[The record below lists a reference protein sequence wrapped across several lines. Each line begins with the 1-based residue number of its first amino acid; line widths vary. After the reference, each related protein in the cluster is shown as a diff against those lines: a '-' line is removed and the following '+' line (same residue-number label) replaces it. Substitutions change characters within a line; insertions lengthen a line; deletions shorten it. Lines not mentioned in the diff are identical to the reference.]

1 MIKTLNLTRLQNPA
15 TAVGLVFMTLSI
27 LYSGWIARIPEVQ
40 SNLGLSKSQL
50 GFSLLGLSIGALS
63 MTITSG
69 WLTSKLRTG
78 ISLTSSTLIFCVCIT
93 LPAFAWDQWSLMA
106 ALFAVGAGNGFMNV
120 SMNAAAAVVE
130 RSEQVNIMPFCHA
143 MYSLG
148 LIFGALLASVAGA
161 TGISVALHLS
171 VLGAI
176 MALAYSLIHPV
187 LNQLPQVKHTASRF
201 SLRSK
206 ELVLLVILAFCF
218 IMSEGAIADWTAM
231 YLKNELGASASISSL
246 GYACFA
252 FAMTTGRFSCNYLR
266 AILGVQKLMLWGVI
280 ITIAGLLLPVLLPS
294 VATGI
299 IGFAIAGL
307 GIANLVPVIFAASAK
322 IEGIHPGAG
331 IATISTAG
339 LTGLMLCRPVIGALG
354 ERWGLDMGLVFIMAM
369 VAIGGLLMLVATRR
383 FRLPL

>member
-1 MIKTLNLTRLQNPA
+1 MIKTLNLARLQSPA

-40 SNLGLSKSQL
+40 SNLGLTKSQL
-50 GFSLLGLSIGALS
+50 GFSLIGLSIGALS

-69 WLTSKLRTG
+69 WLSARMRTG
-78 ISLTSSTLIFCVCIT
+78 LSLTASTLLFCICIA
-93 LPAFAWDQWSLMA
+93 LPAFAWDQWSLLV

-130 RSEQVNIMPFCHA
+130 RSERINIMPFCHA

-148 LIFGALLASVAGA
+148 LIFGALIASFAGA
-161 TGISVALHLS
+161 VGISVAVHLS
-171 VLGAI
+171 VLGAV
-176 MALAYSLIHPV
+176 MALAYTMIHPV
-187 LNQLPQVKHTASRF
+187 LNQLPPASRSETRF
-201 SLRSK
+201 SLRSV
-206 ELVLLVILAFCF
+206 ELMLLVLLAFCF
-218 IMSEGAIADWTAM
+218 IMSEGAIADWTAV
-231 YLKNELGASASISSL
+231 YLKNELGSSVSISSL

-252 FAMTTGRFSCNYLR
+252 FAMTAGRFSCNYFR
-266 AILGVQKLMLWGVI
+266 AILGVQKLMLGGVV

-294 VATGI
+294 VPAGI

-331 IATISTAG
+331 IATVSTAG
-339 LTGLMLCRPVIGALG
+339 LTGLMLCRPVIGGLS

-369 VAIGGLLMLVATRR
+369 VAIGGLLTLLAIRR